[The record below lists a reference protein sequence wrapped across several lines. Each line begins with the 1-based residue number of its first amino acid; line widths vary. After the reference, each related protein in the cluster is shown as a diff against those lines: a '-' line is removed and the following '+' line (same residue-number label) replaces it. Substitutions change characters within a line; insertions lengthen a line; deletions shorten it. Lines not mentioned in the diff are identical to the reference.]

1 MARNFNIRKYPSG
14 HVHIQFLNWGVEYNP
29 VRETWWFMKRR
40 KPGAERGLMSNEY
53 HSFQCLI

>member
-14 HVHIQFLNWGVEYNP
+14 HVHIQFLNWVVEYNP

-40 KPGAERGLMSNEY
+40 KPGAERSLMSTTASNV
-53 HSFQCLI
+53 